1 MEVKLETLKRV
12 EALSS
17 SFDLAEGLEEDMV
30 CSSVGAEV
38 LGTAL
43 CVIVEAGLVRTLSI
57 VFKLG

>member
-30 CSSVGAEV
+30 RSSVGAEV